1 MAKKDF
7 NDIETGNI
15 FAESIAEATAEL
27 IVPPLERQKQGQL
40 PTKAFVDEAR
50 RQGKTQG
57 RAGCTSNRINM
68 AFTPEVYEFV
78 CTMARVRGETMTK
91 FVNHIIAQSME
102 QYNDIYQQALKFKES
117 L

>member
-7 NDIETGNI
+7 NEIETDNI
-15 FAESIAEATAEL
+15 FADTIAEATAEL
-27 IVPPLERQKQGQL
+27 VEPPLERQKQGQL
-40 PTKAFVDEAR
+40 PTKAFADEAR
-50 RQGKTQG
+50 RQGRTQG
-57 RAGCTSNRINM
+57 RAGCGANRINM

-78 CTMARVRGETMTK
+78 RTMSRVRGETMTK

>member
-7 NDIETGNI
+7 NEIETGNI
-15 FAESIAEATAEL
+15 FADTITEATAEL
-27 IVPPLERQKQGQL
+27 VEPPLERQKQGQL

-50 RQGKTQG
+50 RQGRTQG

-68 AFTPEVYEFV
+68 AFKPDVYQFIQA
-78 CTMARVRGETMTK
+78 MSRARGETMTS
-91 FVNHIIAQSME
+91 FVNHIIEKSME
-102 QYNDIYQQALKFKES
+102 QYNEEYQQVLRFREI